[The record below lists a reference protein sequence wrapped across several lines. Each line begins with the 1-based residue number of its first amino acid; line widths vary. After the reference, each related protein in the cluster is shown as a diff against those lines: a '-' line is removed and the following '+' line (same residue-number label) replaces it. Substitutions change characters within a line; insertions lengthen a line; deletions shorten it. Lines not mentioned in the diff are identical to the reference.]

1 MRQNSSFILA
11 TTGTATASQV
21 TASIDT
27 RGYNF
32 ARIMC
37 LGLTNVGLNTTV
49 TNNKIEHSDDNATWV
64 VIDGASAGTAGY
76 TPSTTTVATNLA
88 KIVTD
93 IDLRGKRRYLKV
105 TFTPNS
111 GTVCAIAADLGLPTD
126 DKSTAAAVGSAFY
139 AAT

>member
-1 MRQNSSFILA
+1 MTKNSTFVLA

-32 ARIMC
+32 ARIKC

-49 TNNKIEHSDDNATWV
+49 TNNKVEQSDDNATWV
-64 VIDGASAGTAGY
+64 VIDGASAGTGY
-76 TPSTTTVATNLA
+76 TPSTANLATNLA
-88 KIVTD
+88 KFVAD
-93 IDLRGKRRYLKV
+93 IDLIGKKRYLKV
-105 TFTPNS
+105 TFTPNA
-111 GTVCAIAADLGLPTD
+111 GTVCAITADLGLPSD
-126 DKSTAAAVGSAFY
+126 DKSTAAAVGAAFY

>member
-1 MRQNSSFILA
+1 MRKNSTFVLA

-32 ARIMC
+32 ARIKC

-64 VIDGASAGTAGY
+64 VIDGASAGTGY
-76 TPSTTTVATNLA
+76 TPSTNTVATNLA
-88 KIVTD
+88 KVIAD

-105 TFTPNS
+105 TFTPNAA
-111 GTVCAIAADLGLPTD
+111 TVCAITAELSLPSD
-126 DKSTAAAVGSAFY
+126 DKSTAAAVGAGAY